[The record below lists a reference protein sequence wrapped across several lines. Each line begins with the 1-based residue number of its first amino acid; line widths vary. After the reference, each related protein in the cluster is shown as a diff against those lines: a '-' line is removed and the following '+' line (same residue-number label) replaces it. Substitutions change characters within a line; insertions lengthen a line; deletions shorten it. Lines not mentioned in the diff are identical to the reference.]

1 MASVAKWLR
10 QWFVVPPSGGSSP
23 LVRPLMRSHFTK
35 LKRDRILIVV
45 TQQSPREYH
54 YQLIKNIP
62 SFIYLG
68 LTDIKKGEVIKLF
81 IFL

>member
-23 LVRPLMRSHFTK
+23 LVRPLMRSHFN
-35 LKRDRILIVV
+35 LVKRDRFFIVV
-45 TQQSPREYH
+45 TQQSPRKCLYR
-54 YQLIKNIP
+54 LIKNIP

-68 LTDIKKGEVIKLF
+68 LTDIEKEEVIKLF
-81 IFL
+81 NFL